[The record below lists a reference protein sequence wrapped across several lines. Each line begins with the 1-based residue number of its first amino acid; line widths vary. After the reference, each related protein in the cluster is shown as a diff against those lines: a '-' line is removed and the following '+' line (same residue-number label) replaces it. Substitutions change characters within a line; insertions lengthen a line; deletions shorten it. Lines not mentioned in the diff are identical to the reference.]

1 MKRGGFLGGSVLC
14 FVICALLVVWF
25 LTLTV
30 GCAVVA
36 DSGTREYN
44 FATKRLEPVPAWRVS
59 EKERAEI
66 AATVEEMKRSAV
78 GHTFAGGKK

>member
-1 MKRGGFLGGSVLC
+1 MKRAGFLGGSVFC

-30 GCAVVA
+30 GCATPDAVRK
-36 DSGTREYN
+36 SEYN
-44 FATKRLEPVPAWRVS
+44 FATKRFEPVPAWRVS
-59 EKERAEI
+59 DAEKKEI

-78 GHTFAGGKK
+78 GHTFAGGK